1 MELKTEEKIIT
12 KNEEK
17 TAKTENL
24 KSEQTLKNEENS
36 DENSEKNLDENSEKF
51 IIKILNLCGFVLTS
65 LDDLN
70 NLAIPRDLLMNIEK
84 YKDVYAY
91 LKRLRK
97 TPNFSSSTLTS
108 LHKDADIKQKWPL
121 LNLVRQILK
130 VNYYR
135 MKPYR
140 KSSGKDA
147 SGKKK
152 YIRYFL
158 IEKLKQSK

>member
-1 MELKTEEKIIT
+1 MELNSIENIIT
-12 KNEEK
+12 KNDEK
-17 TAKTENL
+17 TLNNGEK
-24 KSEQTLKNEENS
+24 KNK
-36 DENSEKNLDENSEKF
+36 EKGNSEKF
-51 IIKILNLCGFVLTS
+51 IIKILNLCGFVLTN
-65 LDDLN
+65 LENLN
-70 NLAIPRDLLMNIEK
+70 NLSIPRDLLLSIDK
-84 YKDVYAY
+84 YKAVNTY
-91 LKRLRK
+91 LEKLRK

-130 VNYYR
+130 VNHYR

-140 KSSGKDA
+140 KSAGKSD

-158 IEKLKQSK
+158 IEKLKNINEMV

>member
-1 MELKTEEKIIT
+1 MELKLEENKII

-17 TAKTENL
+17 IEKKEISKNT
-24 KSEQTLKNEENS
+24 QIFKNEEI
-36 DENSEKNLDENSEKF
+36 ENSEKF
-51 IIKILNLCGFVLTS
+51 IIKILNLCGLVLNK

-70 NLAIPRDLLMNIEK
+70 NLSIPRDILMDIEK
-84 YKDVYAY
+84 YKRINEY
-91 LKRLRK
+91 LERLRK

-108 LHKDADIKQKWPL
+108 LHKDADIKQRWPL

-130 VNYYR
+130 VNNYR

-140 KSSGKDA
+140 KSDGKTS

-152 YIRYFL
+152 YVRYFL
-158 IEKLKQSK
+158 IEKLKKINE

>member
-17 TAKTENL
+17 MAKTENL
-24 KSEQTLKNEENS
+24 KSEQTLKNEE
-36 DENSEKNLDENSEKF
+36 NLDENSEKF

-70 NLAIPRDLLMNIEK
+70 NLSIPRDLLMNIEK

>member
-24 KSEQTLKNEENS
+24 KSEQTFKNE
-36 DENSEKNLDENSEKF
+36 ENSEKNLDENSEKF

-70 NLAIPRDLLMNIEK
+70 NLSIPRDLLMNIEK

-135 MKPYR
+135 RKPYR